1 MARSHFLPLGGLSCF
16 IFFTSIHNS
25 FQVTDV
31 NECLNAATCP
41 SKSTCSNTVG
51 SYFCTC
57 KPGFESSSGEQHFTD
72 IGVTCKDKDECKNS
86 TLCPPTA
93 TCKNVPGRYF
103 CVCKPGFVSMD
114 GKNRF
119 TGPGTCRADST
130 TPSGI
135 NPTSSTLSQ
144 DTFSRDYS
152 QPDQRISQTTS
163 SGSMKIKD
171 VFEHRNATI
180 SLQEIANS
188 IGHINN
194 IMTQSS
200 LKNRK
205 ETALLA
211 TQYLHRVQLAAY
223 ESALNQSTEG
233 IQRVALPFVVI
244 KTLTIK
250 NGCRT
255 ENEMFKLKTEK
266 ESMDIACTSITGGG
280 MEGAVAFISYKSIES
295 FLDSSF
301 VSKENLILDEK
312 VDRFQLNSKV
322 VSSTTGC
329 RKTCSLATPV
339 NFTFL
344 HTQLTGESKK
354 PLCVYWNDIS
364 LGWSNEGCHAIF
376 YNGTQTICSCSH
388 LSTFAILMA
397 SVVLTEDPVLTV
409 ITYVGLSL
417 SLLCLLL
424 AALTFLLCRPI
435 QNTSTSLHLHLSICL
450 FLAHLLF
457 LTGIDRTE
465 PKVLCSVIAGGL
477 HYLYLASFTW
487 MFLEG
492 LHLFLTVRNL
502 KVVNYT
508 SAGRFKKRF
517 MYPVGYGIPA
527 VIVAVSAGVNPR
539 GYGTPLH
546 CWINLQKGFIL
557 SFIGPISVVIL
568 INLIF
573 YLITLW
579 ILRDRLSSLNRDV
592 SKIQST
598 RMLTFKA
605 IAQLFLLGCSWCLGF
620 LLVELIEEPFRS
632 VIAYAFTIIN
642 VLQGVYI
649 FVVHCLLS
657 QQVREEYAKWF
668 RMMSKVPE
676 SDSYVLSSSTAHTHV
691 TSNFRGKRSNTSD

>member
-152 QPDQRISQTTS
+152 QP
-163 SGSMKIKD
+163 
-171 VFEHRNATI
+171 
-180 SLQEIANS
+180 
-188 IGHINN
+188 
-194 IMTQSS
+194 
-200 LKNRK
+200 
-205 ETALLA
+205 
-211 TQYLHRVQLAAY
+211 YLHRVQLAAY

-322 VSSTTGC
+322 VSGTTGC

-620 LLVELIEEPFRS
+620 FLVELIEEPFRS

-649 FVVHCLLS
+649 FVVHCLLN